1 MSGPGVGF
9 EYPPVEVSWLKRDA
23 LLFANSIG
31 CTPDELHFLYE
42 LDPNFAVF
50 PTYPVVLPF
59 KHNHVDVIDFY
70 AAQKAI
76 KIPGV
81 PEFDAR
87 RTVDGQRLIQLF
99 KPLPTTSEG
108 KKFEVRTKV
117 LGVYD
122 KGRPGTVVETQTD
135 LVDAGTGEVYTR
147 AIGSGF
153 YVGQGNWGG
162 PKGPATENFPPPKE
176 KTPDVE
182 FENQTTVQTPVLYR
196 LNGDYNPLHIHPE
209 PGKKMGFGGVIIHG
223 LYSWN
228 WAAHGLLQKLGGSN
242 PANMKEFQ
250 ARFAS
255 PVKPGDKLV
264 ASVWRTG
271 EMKGEWEEIRFVV
284 KVAGGKVVLSNGRAL
299 MKVLAMPATPQV
311 GDRLSFDGATCTV
324 RYLGEVAG
332 TSGLWLGVEWDD
344 AARGKHDGSH
354 KGVRYFTCRSRSAS
368 PASFV
373 RPTRPAAV
381 PASFIAALQDKY
393 TAELANTAAI
403 QFSGKIAEEVGFAKT
418 RSKQARLSELRYA
431 VLDGACISTAY
442 HDGDASITETCPK
455 VVELDLSRNL
465 FRQIGAVVEICAELP
480 RLRELRLNGNRF
492 QNVLNDDEG
501 LDEAQKALEGVQELA
516 LEETLMSWEEIGHI
530 ATKFGSLSSLS
541 ASTNQLSSSLPSIP
555 LSSLGSTLTSLN
567 LEFNDFTSIAQLGS
581 LVQLTALRHLHLKGN
596 NISAIRPTTN
606 SNESPVPTFSTS
618 LQYLDVSYN
627 QISSWSFVDELPACF
642 PGLASLRF
650 AHNPIY
656 DQPDPELSSTTNA
669 KNFTEEAYM
678 FTVGRL
684 ANLKTLNFGTISPAD
699 RQDAEMFYLAH
710 IGKHLAT
717 VPETQ
722 AAEVLQHHK
731 RYAELCEL
739 YGPPT
744 VNRRKEVNP
753 AFLEARLVSVQ
764 FVLFHPP
771 EGQRRDAI
779 IVQRATRIPK
789 SFDIYAVK
797 GIAGK
802 LFGIKPLSIRLVWE
816 TGEWDP
822 VAGFDDEVEDSSD
835 DDDGD
840 DDEEEEE
847 ELPPAKDDEG
857 KVAASGNNANAGEE
871 EPGKWVKREVEL
883 PDGSRQLG
891 FCVDGLE
898 ARIRVEMR

>member
-1 MSGPGVGF
+1 MNGPGAGF

-50 PTYPVVLPF
+50 PTYPVILPF
-59 KHNHVDVIDFY
+59 KQNNTDVIDFY

-76 KIPGV
+76 RIPGV

-87 RTVDGQRLIQLF
+87 RTVDGQRLIQLL
-99 KPLPTTSEG
+99 KPLPPTSEG
-108 KKFEVRTKV
+108 KKFEIRTKV

-122 KGRPGTVVETQTD
+122 KGKPGTVVETQTD
-135 LVDAGTGEVYTR
+135 LVDASTGEVYTR

-162 PKGPATENFPPPKE
+162 PKGPATENFPPPKG

-182 FENQTTVQTPVLYR
+182 FENQTTQQTPVLYR

-228 WAAHGLLQKLGGSN
+228 WAAHGLLQKLGGSD

-271 EMKGEWEEIRFVV
+271 EQKGEWEEIRFIV

-299 MKVLAMPATPQV
+299 MKVVGEAKSKFPRV
-311 GDRLSFDGATCTV
+311 GDRLSYDGATCTV
-324 RYLGEVAG
+324 RYVGEVGG
-332 TSGLWLGVEWDD
+332 TSGTWLGVEWDD

-354 KGVRYFTCRSRSAS
+354 KGVRYFTCRSRSAT

-373 RPTRPAAV
+373 RPTRPAAAPV
-381 PASFIAALQDKY
+381 SFVTALQDKY

-403 QFSGKIAEEVGFAKT
+403 RFSGKVAEEVGFAKI
-418 RSKQARLSELRYA
+418 RSKQAQLSELRYA
-431 VLDGACISTAY
+431 VLDGTCITTVY
-442 HDGDASITETCPK
+442 KQGDPSITETCPK

-465 FRQIGAVVEICAELP
+465 FKKIGTVVEICSELP

-492 QNVLNDDEG
+492 QDILEDEG
-501 LDEAQKALEGVQELA
+501 LREANKSLQSVQELA
-516 LEETLMSWEEIGHI
+516 LEETLMSWEEIGHV
-530 ATKFGSLSSLS
+530 ATRFETLSALS
-541 ASTNQLSSSLPSIP
+541 ASTNQLSILPPIP
-555 LSSLGSTLTSLN
+555 LSSLTSTLTSLN
-567 LEFNDFTSIAQLGS
+567 LEFNDFTTVTQLGS
-581 LVQLTALRHLHLKGN
+581 LTALTALRHLHLKGN
-596 NISAIRPTTN
+596 NISRIRLAG
-606 SNESPVPTFSTS
+606 SDESPPVFSTN

-627 QISSWSFVDELPACF
+627 QVSSWEFVDELPTCF
-642 PGLASLRF
+642 PGLTSLRF

-656 DQPDPELSSTTNA
+656 ENPDPELSTNPR
-669 KNFTEEAYM
+669 NFTEEAYM
-678 FTVGRL
+678 FTIGRL
-684 ANLKTLNFGTISPAD
+684 ASLRTLNFGTISTAD
-699 RQDAEMFYLAH
+699 RQDAEMFYLGH
-710 IGKHLAT
+710 ISKHLAT

-722 AAEVLQHHK
+722 EAEILRRHK

-753 AFLEARLVSVQ
+753 AFLEARLVSIQ
-764 FVLFHPP
+764 FAFHL
-771 EGQRRDAI
+771 EGGVAAQK
-779 IVQRATRIPK
+779 ATRIPK

-802 LFGIKPLSIRLVWE
+802 LFGVKPLSIRLIWE

-822 VAGFDDEVEDSSD
+822 VAGFDDEVEDSS
-835 DDDGD
+835 GD
-840 DDEEEEE
+840 EE
-847 ELPPAKDDEG
+847 ELPAVKEREITTPG
-857 KVAASGNNANAGEE
+857 ANAHPGREA
-871 EPGKWVKREVEL
+871 GKWVKREVEL
-883 PDGSRQLG
+883 PDGPRQLG
-891 FCVDGLE
+891 FCIDGLE
-898 ARIRVEMR
+898 AKVRVEMR

>member
-1 MSGPGVGF
+1 MSGPGAGF
-9 EYPPVEVSWLKRDA
+9 EYPPVEVSWLKRDV

-31 CTPDELHFLYE
+31 CTSDELHFLYE

-50 PTYPVVLPF
+50 PTYPIILPF
-59 KHNHVDVIDFY
+59 KNNKQEVIDFY

-87 RTVDGQRLIQLF
+87 RVVDGQRLVQFL

-108 KKFEVRTKV
+108 KKFEIRSKV

-122 KGRPGTVVETQTD
+122 KGRPGTVVETQND

-162 PKGPATENFPPPKE
+162 PKGPATENFPPPKG

-182 FENQTTVQTPVLYR
+182 FENQTTQQTPLLYR

-228 WAAHGLLQKLGGSN
+228 WAAHGLLQKLGGSD

-255 PVKPGDKLV
+255 PVRPGDKLV
-264 ASVWRTG
+264 ASAWRTG
-271 EMKGEWEEIRFVV
+271 EKKGEWEEIRFIV
-284 KVAGGKVVLSNGRAL
+284 KIAGGKVVLSNGRAL
-299 MKVLAMPATPQV
+299 MKVVAEAKSKLNTITMSTGPQV
-311 GDRLSFDGATCTV
+311 GDRLSYDGAICTV

-332 TSGLWLGVEWDD
+332 TSGTWLGVEWDD

-354 KGVRYFTCRSRSAS
+354 KGVRYFTCRSRSAT
-368 PASFV
+368 PASFI
-373 RPTRPAAV
+373 RPTRPAEAPV
-381 PASFIAALQDKY
+381 SFIAALQDKY
-393 TAELANTAAI
+393 AAELANTTAI
-403 QFSGKIAEEVGFAKT
+403 QFSGKIAEEVGFEKT

-431 VLDGACISTAY
+431 VLDGSRIATVY
-442 HDGDASITETCPK
+442 GEGELSITDTCPK

-465 FRQIGAVVEICAELP
+465 FRKIGPVVAICSELP

-492 QNVLNDDEG
+492 QDILDDG
-501 LDEAQKALEGVQELA
+501 DLREANKSLQSVKELA
-516 LEETLMSWEEIGHI
+516 LEETLLSWEEIGHL
-530 ATKFGSLSSLS
+530 AKTFETLSALS
-541 ASTNQLSSSLPSIP
+541 ASTNQLSSLPPIP
-555 LSSLGSTLTSLN
+555 LSPLTSTLTSLN
-567 LEFNDFTSIAQLGS
+567 LEFNDFTAVTQLGS
-581 LVQLTALRHLHLKGN
+581 LAALTALRHLHLKGN
-596 NISAIRPTTN
+596 NISAIRVAD
-606 SNESPVPTFSTS
+606 SNESTPIFSTN
-618 LQYLDVSYN
+618 LQYIDVSYN
-627 QISSWSFVDELPACF
+627 QISSWSFVDELPTCF
-642 PGLASLRF
+642 PGLTSLRF

-656 DQPDPELSSTTNA
+656 DQPNPELSTNP
-669 KNFTEEAYM
+669 NNSTEEAYM

-684 ANLKTLNFGTISPAD
+684 ASLKTLNFGTISAAD
-699 RQDAEMFYLAH
+699 RQDAEVFYLAH

-717 VPETQ
+717 VPETRE
-722 AAEVLQHHK
+722 AEILQHHK

-739 YGPPT
+739 YGPPA
-744 VNRRKEVNP
+744 VNRTKEINP
-753 AFLEARLVSVQ
+753 AFLEARLVTIS
-764 FVLFHPP
+764 FVFHP
-771 EGQRRDAI
+771 EGGDV
-779 IVQRATRIPK
+779 VQRVTKVPK

-802 LFGIKPLSIRLVWE
+802 LFGIKPLSLRLIWE

-822 VAGFDDEVEDSSD
+822 VAGFDDEVEDSS
-835 DDDGD
+835 G
-840 DDEEEEE
+840 DEEDLSTIEQEQVTR
-847 ELPPAKDDEG
+847 PGDN
-857 KVAASGNNANAGEE
+857 SQTGEKA
-871 EPGKWVKREVEL
+871 GKWVRREVEL
-883 PDGSRQLG
+883 PDGPRQLG
-891 FCVDGLE
+891 FCIDGSE
-898 ARIRVEMR
+898 AKIRVEIR

>member
-1 MSGPGVGF
+1 MGGPGVGF
-9 EYPPVEVSWLKRDA
+9 EYPPVEVSWTKRDA

-42 LDPNFAVF
+42 LDPKFAVF
-50 PTYPVVLPF
+50 PTYPVILPF
-59 KHNHVDVIDFY
+59 KQNRTDVIDFY
-70 AAQKAI
+70 ASQKAV

-87 RTVDGQRLIQLF
+87 RTVDGQRLIQLL

-162 PKGPATENFPPPKE
+162 PKGPATENFPPPKG

-182 FENQTTVQTPVLYR
+182 FENQTTAQTPILYR

-228 WAAHGLLQKLGGSN
+228 WAAHGLLQKLGGSD

-271 EMKGEWEEIRFVV
+271 EQKGEWEEIRFIV

-299 MKVLAMPATPQV
+299 MKVVGEAKSKLIVAMSASPQI
-311 GDRLSFDGATCTV
+311 GDRLSYDGATCTV
-324 RYLGEVAG
+324 RYIGEVAG
-332 TSGLWLGVEWDD
+332 TSGTWLGVEWDD

-354 KGVRYFTCRSRSAS
+354 KGVRYFTCRSRSAT

-373 RPTRPAAV
+373 RPGRPAATPV
-381 PASFIAALQDKY
+381 SFIAALQDKY
-393 TAELANTAAI
+393 TAELTNTTVI
-403 QFSGKIAEEVGFAKT
+403 QFSGKVAEEVGFEKI
-418 RSKQARLSELRYA
+418 RSKQAQLSELRYV
-431 VLDGACISTAY
+431 VLDGACIATAY
-442 HDGDASITETCPK
+442 GEGDPSISETCPK

-465 FRQIGAVVEICAELP
+465 FKRIGTVVEICAELP

-492 QNVLNDDEG
+492 QDISDDEG
-501 LDEAQKALEGVQELA
+501 LKGANKSLRSVEQLA
-516 LEETLMSWEEIGHI
+516 LEETLMSWEEIGHV
-530 ATKFGSLSSLS
+530 ATRFEALS
-541 ASTNQLSSSLPSIP
+541 ALSVSTNQLSSLPAIP
-555 LSSLGSTLTSLN
+555 LSSLSLTLTSLN
-567 LEFNDFTSIAQLGS
+567 LEFNDFTAITQLGS
-581 LVQLTALRHLHLKGN
+581 LTALTALRQLHLKGN
-596 NISAIRPTTN
+596 NISAIRPDG
-606 SNESPVPTFSTS
+606 SDESPPIFSTN

-627 QISSWSFVDELPACF
+627 QVSSWAFVDELPTCF
-642 PGLASLRF
+642 PGLTSLRF

-656 DQPDPELSSTTNA
+656 NNPDPELSSNP

-684 ANLKTLNFGTISPAD
+684 ANLRTLNFGNISTTD

-722 AAEVLQHHK
+722 AAEILKHHK

-739 YGPPT
+739 YGPPV
-744 VNRRKEVNP
+744 VNRRKEINP
-753 AFLEARLVSVQ
+753 AFLEARLVNIQ
-764 FVLFHPP
+764 FVFHPK
-771 EGQRRDAI
+771 GQDPI
-779 IVQRATRIPK
+779 QRTTRIPK
-789 SFDIYAVK
+789 GFDIYAVK

-802 LFGIKPLSIRLVWE
+802 LFGVKPLSIRLIWE

-822 VAGFDDEVEDSSD
+822 VAGFDDEVEDSS
-835 DDDGD
+835 GD
-840 DDEEEEE
+840 EE
-847 ELPPAKDDEG
+847 ELPAAEDVKVNNNTSTDNPRPGDE
-857 KVAASGNNANAGEE
+857 A
-871 EPGKWVKREVEL
+871 GKWVKREVEL
-883 PDGSRQLG
+883 PDGPRQLG

-898 ARIRVEMR
+898 ARIRVEMW

>member
-9 EYPPVEVSWLKRDA
+9 EYPAVEVAWLKRDA

-50 PTYPVVLPF
+50 PTYPVILPF
-59 KHNHVDVIDFY
+59 KHNHTDVIDFY
-70 AAQKAI
+70 ASQKAV

-87 RTVDGQRLIQLF
+87 RTVDGQRLIQLL

-108 KKFEVRTKV
+108 KKFEIRTKV

-135 LVDAGTGEVYTR
+135 LVDAGTGEVYSR
-147 AIGSGF
+147 VVSSGF
-153 YVGQGNWGG
+153 YIGQGNWGG
-162 PKGPATENFPPPKE
+162 PKGPATDNFPPPKG

-182 FENQTTVQTPVLYR
+182 FENQTTTQTPILYR

-228 WAAHGLLQKLGGSN
+228 WAAHGLLQKLGGSD

-271 EMKGEWEEIRFVV
+271 ELKGEWEEIRFIV

-299 MKVLAMPATPQV
+299 MKVVGEAKSKFPRV
-311 GDRLSFDGATCTV
+311 GDRLSYDGATCTV
-324 RYLGEVAG
+324 RYRGEVAG
-332 TSGLWLGVEWDD
+332 TSGCWLGVEWDD

-354 KGVRYFTCRSRSAS
+354 KGARYFTCRSRSAT

-373 RPTRPAAV
+373 RPGRP
-381 PASFIAALQDKY
+381 PATPVSFITALQDKY

-418 RSKQARLSELRYA
+418 RSKQAQLSELRYA
-431 VLDGACISTAY
+431 VLDGTCIAAVY
-442 HDGDASITETCPK
+442 KEGDPSITETCPK
-455 VVELDLSRNL
+455 VVGLDLSRNL
-465 FRQIGAVVEICAELP
+465 FKRIGTVVEICAELP

-492 QNVLNDDEG
+492 QNILDDEG
-501 LDEAQKALEGVQELA
+501 LDGANKSLQSVEELA
-516 LEETLMSWEEIGHI
+516 LEETLMSWEEIGHV
-530 ATKFGSLSSLS
+530 ATKFETLSALS
-541 ASTNQLSSSLPSIP
+541 ASTNQLSSLPVIP

-567 LEFNDFTSIAQLGS
+567 LEFNDFAAITQLGS
-581 LVQLTALRHLHLKGN
+581 LAALTSLRHLHLKGN
-596 NISAIRPTTN
+596 DISAIRLADSDVSTPI
-606 SNESPVPTFSTS
+606 FSTN

-627 QISSWSFVDELPACF
+627 QISSWAFVDDLPTCF
-642 PGLASLRF
+642 PGLTSLRF

-656 DQPDPELSSTTNA
+656 DHPDSELSTNP

-684 ANLKTLNFGTISPAD
+684 ANLRTLNFGTISTAD

-722 AAEVLQHHK
+722 AAEILQHHK
-731 RYAELCEL
+731 RYTELCEL

-753 AFLEARLVSVQ
+753 AFLEARLVSIQ
-764 FVLFHPP
+764 FVFHPK
-771 EGQRRDAI
+771 GQA
-779 IVQRATRIPK
+779 IVQRATKIPK

-802 LFGIKPLSIRLVWE
+802 FFGVKPLSIRLIWE

-822 VAGFDDEVEDSSD
+822 VAGFDDEMEDSS
-835 DDDGD
+835 G
-840 DDEEEEE
+840 DEEEPQAVGERK
-847 ELPPAKDDEG
+847 ATTSRDD
-857 KVAASGNNANAGEE
+857 SHPGEE
-871 EPGKWVKREVEL
+871 AGKWVKREVEL
-883 PDGSRQLG
+883 PDGPRQLG

-898 ARIRVEMR
+898 AKIRVEMRRQNII

>member
-1 MSGPGVGF
+1 MSGPGAGF
-9 EYPPVEVSWLKRDA
+9 EYPPVEVSWTKRDA

-31 CTPDELHFLYE
+31 CTNDELQFVYE

-50 PTYPVVLPF
+50 PTYPVILPF
-59 KHNHVDVIDFY
+59 KTNHTDVIDFY
-70 AAQKAI
+70 ASQKAI

-87 RTVDGQRLIQLF
+87 RTVDGQRLIQLL
-99 KPLPTTSEG
+99 KPLPTTSAG

-135 LVDAGTGEVYTR
+135 LVDAGTGDVYTR

-162 PKGPATENFPPPKE
+162 PKGPATENFPPPKG

-182 FENQTTVQTPVLYR
+182 FENQTTTQTPVLYR

-228 WAAHGLLQKLGGSN
+228 WAAHGLLQKLGGSD

-250 ARFAS
+250 ARFAA

-271 EMKGEWEEIRFVV
+271 EQKGEWEEVRFIV

-299 MKVLAMPATPQV
+299 LKVVGEAKSKLPQV
-311 GDRLSFDGATCTV
+311 GDRLSYDGATCTV
-324 RYLGEVAG
+324 RYLGEVAS
-332 TSGLWLGVEWDD
+332 TSGSWLGVEWDD

-354 KGVRYFTCRSRSAS
+354 KGVRYFTCRSRSAT

-373 RPTRPAAV
+373 RPGRPAATPV
-381 PASFIAALQDKY
+381 SFIAALQDKY
-393 TAELANTAAI
+393 TAELSGAAEI
-403 QFSGKIAEEVGFAKT
+403 KFSGKIAEEVGFAKT
-418 RSKQARLSELRYA
+418 RSKQAQLSELRYA
-431 VLDGACISTAY
+431 VLDGTCIATVYEEGEPPIA
-442 HDGDASITETCPK
+442 ETCPR
-455 VVELDLSRNL
+455 VTEVDLSRNL
-465 FRQIGAVVEICAELP
+465 FKRFGTVVEICSELP
-480 RLRELRLNGNRF
+480 RLRGLRLNGNRF
-492 QNVLNDDEG
+492 QDILSDDG
-501 LDEAQKALEGVQELA
+501 LDGVGEALQGVEELA
-516 LEETLMSWEEIGHI
+516 LEETLMSWEEIGHV
-530 ATKFGSLSSLS
+530 ATKFETLSILS
-541 ASTNQLSSSLPSIP
+541 ASTNQLSSLPAIP

-567 LEFNDFTSIAQLGS
+567 LEFNDFTALTQLGS
-581 LVQLTALRHLHLKGN
+581 LAVLTALRHLHLKGN
-596 NISAIRPTTN
+596 NISAIRLVG
-606 SNESPVPTFSTS
+606 SDESLPIFSTN
-618 LQYLDVSYN
+618 LQHLDVSYN
-627 QISSWSFVDELPACF
+627 QISSWAFVDELPTCF
-642 PGLASLRF
+642 PGLTSLRF

-656 DQPDPELSSTTNA
+656 DNPDPELSTNS
-669 KNFTEEAYM
+669 KNSTEEAYM
-678 FTVGRL
+678 FTIGRL
-684 ANLKTLNFGTISPAD
+684 ASLRTLNFGTISTAD

-722 AAEVLQHHK
+722 AAEIIQHHK
-731 RYAELCEL
+731 RYADLCEL

-753 AFLEARLVSVQ
+753 AFLEARLVNIQ
-764 FVLFHPP
+764 FMFHSK
-771 EGQRRDAI
+771 GQGT
-779 IVQRATRIPK
+779 VERATKIPK
-789 SFDIYAVK
+789 GFDIYAVK

-802 LFGIKPLSIRLVWE
+802 LFGVKPLSIRLIWE

-822 VAGFDDEVEDSSD
+822 VAGFDDEVEDSS
-835 DDDGD
+835 GD
-840 DDEEEEE
+840 EQ
-847 ELPPAKDDEG
+847 ELPAADEG
-857 KVAASGNNANAGEE
+857 KVTTSTDDSRPQDA
-871 EPGKWVKREVEL
+871 GKWVKREVEL
-883 PDGSRQLG
+883 PDGPRQLG
-891 FCVDGLE
+891 FCVDGSE
-898 ARIRVEMR
+898 AKIRVEMR

>member
-1 MSGPGVGF
+1 MSGPGAGF

-50 PTYPVVLPF
+50 PTYPVILPF
-59 KHNHVDVIDFY
+59 KQNRTDVIDFY
-70 AAQKAI
+70 ASQKAV

-108 KKFEVRTKV
+108 KKFEIRTKV

-122 KGRPGTVVETQTD
+122 KGRPGTVVETQSD

-162 PKGPATENFPPPKE
+162 PKGPATENFPPPKG

-182 FENQTTVQTPVLYR
+182 FENQTTTQTPILYR

-228 WAAHGLLQKLGGSN
+228 WAAHGLLQKLGGSD

-255 PVKPGDKLV
+255 PIKPGDKLV

-271 EMKGEWEEIRFVV
+271 ESKGEWEEIRFIV

-299 MKVLAMPATPQV
+299 MKVVGEAKSKFNIVAMSVSPQV
-311 GDRLSFDGATCTV
+311 GDRLSYDGAICTV
-324 RYLGEVAG
+324 RYVGELAG
-332 TSGLWLGVEWDD
+332 TSGSWLGVEWDD

-354 KGVRYFTCRSRSAS
+354 KGVRYFTCRSHSATT
-368 PASFV
+368 ASFV
-373 RPTRPAAV
+373 RPGRSAAAPV
-381 PASFIAALQDKY
+381 SFIAALHYKY
-393 TAELANTAAI
+393 AAELANTIAI

-418 RSKQARLSELRYA
+418 RSKQAQLSELRYA
-431 VLDGACISTAY
+431 VLDGTCIATVY
-442 HDGDASITETCPK
+442 EEGDPSITETCPK

-465 FRQIGAVVEICAELP
+465 FKRIGTVLEICSELP

-492 QNVLNDDEG
+492 QDIFDDEG
-501 LDEAQKALEGVQELA
+501 LEGANKSLQSVEQLS
-516 LEETLMSWEEIGHI
+516 LEETLMSWEEIGHV
-530 ATKFGSLSSLS
+530 ATRFETLSALS
-541 ASTNQLSSSLPSIP
+541 ASANQLSSLPVIP

-567 LEFNDFTSIAQLGS
+567 LEFNDLTAVTQLRS
-581 LVQLTALRHLHLKGN
+581 LAALTALRQLNLKGN
-596 NISAIRPTTN
+596 NISGVRLAG
-606 SNESPVPTFSTS
+606 SDESSPVFSTS

-627 QISSWSFVDELPACF
+627 QISSWAFVDELPTCF
-642 PGLASLRF
+642 PGLTSLRF

-656 DQPDPELSSTTNA
+656 DSPDPEFSTNPR
-669 KNFTEEAYM
+669 NFTEEAYI
-678 FTVGRL
+678 FTIGRL
-684 ANLKTLNFGTISPAD
+684 ANLRTLNFGTISKTD
-699 RQDAEMFYLAH
+699 RQDAEMFYLAN

-722 AAEVLQHHK
+722 AADILQHHK

-739 YGPPT
+739 YGPPI
-744 VNRRKEVNP
+744 VNRKKEINP
-753 AFLEARLVSVQ
+753 AFLEARLVSIQ
-764 FVLFHPP
+764 FVFHHK
-771 EGQRRDAI
+771 EQG
-779 IVQRATRIPK
+779 IVQRATKIPK
-789 SFDIYAVK
+789 TFDIYAVK
-797 GIAGK
+797 GIVGK
-802 LFGIKPLSIRLVWE
+802 LFGVKPLSIRLIWE

-822 VAGFDDEVEDSSD
+822 VAGFDDEVEDSS
-835 DDDGD
+835 GD
-840 DDEEEEE
+840 EE
-847 ELPPAKDDEG
+847 ELPAVDERQ
-857 KVAASGNNANAGEE
+857 VTATRTDNSHVGEQA
-871 EPGKWVKREVEL
+871 GKWVKREVEL
-883 PDGSRQLG
+883 PDGLRQLG

-898 ARIRVEMR
+898 AKIRVEMR